1 MTKPQS
7 PYDPEL
13 APKNLEHIKYREEG
27 PCRIRDDQS
36 TRSAQCAA

>member
-13 APKNLEHIKYREEG
+13 APKNLEHIKYEKRAM
-27 PCRIRDDQS
+27 S
-36 TRSAQCAA
+36 HT